1 MSEEVEILIEN
12 IKLLLQKN
20 ADINIFEDEET
31 FEKIITLINKIH
43 KVIKSEQIE
52 ISKEENYIINIEALL
67 EIQDILINKINNNNI
82 DIKIKNEFI
91 FQYIKNIEI
100 IKKYNKY
107 E

>member
-20 ADINIFEDEET
+20 ADTNIFEDKET

-52 ISKEENYIINIEALL
+52 ISKKENYIINIEALL
-67 EIQDILINKINNNNI
+67 EIHDILINKINNNNI

-100 IKKYNKY
+100 IKKI
-107 E
+107 

>member
-1 MSEEVEILIEN
+1 M
-12 IKLLLQKN
+12 
-20 ADINIFEDEET
+20 
-31 FEKIITLINKIH
+31 
-43 KVIKSEQIE
+43 IKSEQFE

-100 IKKYNKY
+100 IKKNMTNMNKIIKT
-107 E
+107 EQNTIIDK